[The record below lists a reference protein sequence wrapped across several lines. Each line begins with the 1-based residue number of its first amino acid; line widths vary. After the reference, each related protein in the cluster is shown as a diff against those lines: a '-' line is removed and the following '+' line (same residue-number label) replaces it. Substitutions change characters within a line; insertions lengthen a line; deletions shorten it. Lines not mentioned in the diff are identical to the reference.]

1 MEIMQTLHMNK
12 GDGET
17 SYAKNSKVQNKIIS
31 IAKPIIKEAVLQLL
45 ESKNV
50 VPMESMGIADL
61 GCSSGPNTLLLISE
75 IMDVLHS
82 KLGSSSSS
90 TEFRVFLNDLFSNDF
105 NSVFMSLPSFYDQLR
120 EDYFHKRSLQG
131 PSPNLFVSAVPGS
144 FYGRLFSKK
153 SLHLV
158 HSSSSLHWLSQVPA
172 SLDSKASTALN
183 KGKIYISKSS
193 PQCVL
198 DAYSL
203 QFQNDFSL
211 FLKSRAE
218 EVVPGG
224 RMVLSFMGRPTSD
237 PTSEQ
242 SCYHWELMA
251 HALMSMVLEGLVKEE
266 KVDSFNAP
274 YYAPCAEELNL
285 EIQKQG
291 SFIMDQLEAF
301 EIDWDPDADQENDQT
316 VASSGKRVAKTIR
329 AVVESMI
336 EAHFGNEI
344 MDDLFRR
351 YAELVSSHLSK
362 SRTKYINLVTSLVRT
377 A

>member
-1 MEIMQTLHMNK
+1 
-12 GDGET
+12 
-17 SYAKNSKVQNKIIS
+17 
-31 IAKPIIKEAVLQLL
+31 
-45 ESKNV
+45 
-50 VPMESMGIADL
+50 MESMGIADL

-82 KLGSSSSS
+82 KIGSSSSS

-105 NSVFMSLPSFYDQLR
+105 NTVFMSLPAFYNQLR
-120 EDYFHKRSLQG
+120 DDYFHKRSLQG

-144 FYGRLFSKK
+144 FYGRLFPKK

-224 RMVLSFMGRPTSD
+224 RMVLSFMGRPTPD

-251 HALMSMVLEGLVKEE
+251 HALMSMVLE
-266 KVDSFNAP
+266 
-274 YYAPCAEELNL
+274 
-285 EIQKQG
+285 
-291 SFIMDQLEAF
+291 
-301 EIDWDPDADQENDQT
+301 
-316 VASSGKRVAKTIR
+316 
-329 AVVESMI
+329 
-336 EAHFGNEI
+336 
-344 MDDLFRR
+344 
-351 YAELVSSHLSK
+351 
-362 SRTKYINLVTSLVRT
+362 VRT
-377 A
+377 